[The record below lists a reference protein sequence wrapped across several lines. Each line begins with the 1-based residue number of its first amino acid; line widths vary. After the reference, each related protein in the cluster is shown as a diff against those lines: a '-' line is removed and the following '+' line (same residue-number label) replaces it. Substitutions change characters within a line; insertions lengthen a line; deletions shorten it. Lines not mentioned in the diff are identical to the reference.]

1 MSVRR
6 RVTVRLGGAAI
17 PVQYARVGGLDETSA
32 VPPEHAARPD
42 AASSVAPVVIHYRDS
57 LRPCLRTI
65 SAPRRRATF
74 RQTLLGAAVQ
84 PAARRFV
91 RAQSHESW
99 IAREA
104 RRPPAPMLEVRA
116 HHEPEERLAAPE
128 RPAPAL
134 PVTAPQLL
142 VVTDALHRA
151 PPQPPE
157 LACER

>member
-17 PVQYARVGGLDETSA
+17 PVQYAR
-32 VPPEHAARPD
+32 
-42 AASSVAPVVIHYRDS
+42 
-57 LRPCLRTI
+57 
-65 SAPRRRATF
+65 
-74 RQTLLGAAVQ
+74 LGRAVQ

-91 RAQSHESW
+91 RAQSHEPW

-116 HHEPEERLAAPE
+116 HHEPEERLAAAE

-157 LACER
+157 LDCER